1 MAEATEAPILSL
13 QGLGMTFRARGEGR
27 RAQTLRA
34 VDGVDLD
41 VGRGRVVG
49 LVGESGCGKSTLART
64 IVRLETPTDGRVL
77 YEGTDVH
84 ALAGRDLAGYRRE
97 VQLVFQDPYAALPPR
112 MRCGEAIGEPLRIH
126 RRGDTAGRR
135 RRTAELLDL
144 VGLPRVMGDR
154 YPHQLSGG
162 QRQRINIAR
171 ALALEPK
178 LLVLDEPV
186 SALDVSIQGQV
197 LNLLGA
203 LRRDLGLTYL
213 FISHDLRVVR
223 YLCDEVAVMYLG
235 RLVEF
240 GPTEEVFARPNHPY
254 TLALIRSIPDHEREG
269 LGGRVVLRGEVPNP
283 IDRPPGCPFHTRC
296 PMARDVCA
304 REVPPLRPVGA
315 GNHRA
320 ACHFA
325 EEVSDAAMVAGRN
338 RAAGLP

>member
-1 MAEATEAPILSL
+1 V
-13 QGLGMTFRARGEGR
+13 GKTFRARGAGR
-27 RAQTLRA
+27 RTDALRA

-41 VGRGRVVG
+41 VPTGSVVG

-64 IVRLETPTDGRVL
+64 IVRLEAPTDGRVL
-77 YEGTDVH
+77 YRGTDVH
-84 ALAGRDLAGYRRE
+84 ALAGADLARYRRE

-112 MRCGEAIGEPLRIH
+112 MRCGDAIKEPLRIH
-126 RRGDTAGRR
+126 RQGDAPTRQR
-135 RRTAELLDL
+135 KLSELLDL
-144 VGLPRVMGDR
+144 VGLPREMGNR
-154 YPHQLSGG
+154 YPHQISGG

-171 ALALEPK
+171 ALALEPR

-197 LNLLGA
+197 LNLLSA
-203 LRRDLGLTYL
+203 LRQDLGLTYL

-235 RLVEF
+235 RLVEV
-240 GPTEEVFARPNHPY
+240 GPTEEVFARPRHPY

-269 LGGRVVLRGEVPNP
+269 LGGRVVLRGDVPSP

-304 REVPPLRPVGA
+304 REEPPLRPIGT

-325 EEVSDAAMVAGRN
+325 EEVSDAAMVAGAVG
-338 RAAGLP
+338 AAGT

>member
-1 MAEATEAPILSL
+1 LSL
-13 QGLGMTFRARGEGR
+13 REAGKTFRARVPAAAPTPFGR
-27 RAQTLRA
+27 SMASTLDIA
-34 VDGVDLD
+34 AGS
-41 VGRGRVVG
+41 VVG

-64 IVRLETPTDGRVL
+64 IVRLEAPTDGRVL
-77 YEGTDVH
+77 YRGTDVH
-84 ALAGRDLAGYRRE
+84 ALAGADLARYRRE

-112 MRCGEAIGEPLRIH
+112 MRCGEAIEEPLRIH
-126 RRGDTAGRR
+126 RSGDAATRR
-135 RRTAELLDL
+135 RRSAELLDL
-144 VGLPRVMGDR
+144 VGLPRTMGTR

-171 ALALEPK
+171 ALALEPR

-197 LNLLGA
+197 LNLLSA
-203 LRRDLGLTYL
+203 LRQDLGLTYL

-235 RLVEF
+235 RLVEV
-240 GPTEEVFARPNHPY
+240 GPTEEVFARPKHPY

-269 LGGRVVLRGEVPNP
+269 LGGRVVLRGEVPSP

-296 PMARDVCA
+296 PMARDVCV
-304 REVPPLRPVGA
+304 REVPPLRLIGM
-315 GNHRA
+315 GNHLA

-325 EEVSDAAMVAGRN
+325 EEVSDAVMVAGSEG
-338 RAAGLP
+338 AAVVGGA